1 MMKRWSAFFFS
12 CLPLLLVAQA
22 GEIQFFV
29 APNGKAENRGTLERP
44 FATTEQARDAIRKA
58 RLHGEARAA
67 TVFFRE
73 GEYYMENSLVLD
85 ERDGGTSEHPLR
97 YAAYKREKVIFHGSK
112 RLSPSTFKTLNSGAI
127 YERLQ
132 PEMRGKILAVDLKKA
147 GIADFGAMKQH
158 GFGLVA
164 EPAPLELFIDGE
176 RQPLARYPNEGF
188 LPIGRVYD
196 PGSVPRNGDF
206 SNRGARFGYE
216 YDRPARWQKAKD
228 IWLHG
233 RFSFG
238 FNDDHLLVAAIDTSE
253 KSIRLAQPH
262 LYGVVSSLYPDS
274 SKWSDM
280 AGLSL
285 RGYYAYNLPE
295 EIDRPGE
302 WYLDRT
308 TGMLYLY
315 PPEGFEQARFEVSM
329 LEAPMIEA
337 RNAAYLSFEGIT
349 FCASRGMG
357 IYLENAH
364 DIDIDACD
372 FYALGTV
379 AVSTGQ
385 PLRHSRQGYAADG
398 APLLDDWVSHDFQ
411 RIRIRNCRI
420 YNTGAGGVILS
431 GGDRRT
437 LSASGNE
444 VSHCEFYRV
453 DRRHHT
459 YAPAV
464 KLFGTGAVVQHCY
477 FHDLLHMAVGFR
489 GNDHAILCNR
499 FERVCTYADDMGA
512 IYTGRDPA
520 SQGTVIR
527 YNHFVDIV
535 PADNEVQVGGIFLD
549 DGACGME
556 VGHNFFERVGSKG
569 DKELFGA
576 VFMHGGH
583 GNLVHHN
590 VFLDCEMAVGNN
602 YWRDEVWKSFLEKP
616 LIRQRL
622 LEEVDITSAVYR
634 EKYPGLR
641 DFFTDPGPRLNKI
654 AENYLID
661 SQLAING
668 KLELFFNHLEKRGYL
683 EQALEKCGYTEPE
696 TGPENR

>member
-1 MMKRWSAFFFS
+1 M
-12 CLPLLLVAQA
+12 PLLLVAQA

-29 APNGKAENRGTLERP
+29 TPNGKAENRGTLERP
-44 FATTEQARDAIRKA
+44 FATAEQARDAIRRA

-73 GEYYMENSLVLD
+73 GEYYLKNSLVLD
-85 ERDGGTSEHPLR
+85 ERDGGAPEHPVR
-97 YAAYKREKVIFHGSK
+97 YAAYKREKVTFCGSK

-238 FNDDHLLVAAIDTSE
+238 FNDDHLLVAAIDTAE
-253 KSIRLAQPH
+253 RSIRTAQPH

-285 RGYYAYNLPE
+285 RGYYTYNLPE

-329 LEAPMIEA
+329 LEAPMIEL

-349 FCASRGMG
+349 F
-357 IYLENAH
+357 
-364 DIDIDACD
+364 
-372 FYALGTV
+372 
-379 AVSTGQ
+379 
-385 PLRHSRQGYAADG
+385 
-398 APLLDDWVSHDFQ
+398 
-411 RIRIRNCRI
+411 
-420 YNTGAGGVILS
+420 
-431 GGDRRT
+431 
-437 LSASGNE
+437 
-444 VSHCEFYRV
+444 
-453 DRRHHT
+453 
-459 YAPAV
+459 
-464 KLFGTGAVVQHCY
+464 
-477 FHDLLHMAVGFR
+477 
-489 GNDHAILCNR
+489 
-499 FERVCTYADDMGA
+499 
-512 IYTGRDPA
+512 
-520 SQGTVIR
+520 
-527 YNHFVDIV
+527 
-535 PADNEVQVGGIFLD
+535 
-549 DGACGME
+549 
-556 VGHNFFERVGSKG
+556 
-569 DKELFGA
+569 
-576 VFMHGGH
+576 
-583 GNLVHHN
+583 
-590 VFLDCEMAVGNN
+590 
-602 YWRDEVWKSFLEKP
+602 
-616 LIRQRL
+616 
-622 LEEVDITSAVYR
+622 
-634 EKYPGLR
+634 
-641 DFFTDPGPRLNKI
+641 
-654 AENYLID
+654 
-661 SQLAING
+661 
-668 KLELFFNHLEKRGYL
+668 
-683 EQALEKCGYTEPE
+683 
-696 TGPENR
+696 